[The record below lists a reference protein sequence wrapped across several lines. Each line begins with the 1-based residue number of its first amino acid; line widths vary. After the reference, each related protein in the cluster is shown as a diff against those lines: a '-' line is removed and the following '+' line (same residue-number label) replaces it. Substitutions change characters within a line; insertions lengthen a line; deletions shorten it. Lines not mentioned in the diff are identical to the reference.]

1 MGNKTFSLSYEER
14 LSALNSLNAFI
25 HSRNKKLK
33 YCYNPMLI
41 AEAQKANIWSI
52 RQWAQ
57 NLIKSNN
64 DKAKSLDVY
73 LLGGFPIDKIEDEE
87 VYTVTWIGATE
98 YNTDTVTYTM
108 TYKAF
113 RQLYSDDFTAS
124 LIKTRKDT
132 FYSIAIVFTEKDEE
146 QKEENEN

>member
-1 MGNKTFSLSYEER
+1 MENKTFSLSYEER
-14 LSALNSLNAFI
+14 LSAINSLNTFI

-33 YCYNPMLI
+33 YCYNPMII

-52 RQWAQ
+52 SQWAQ
-57 NLIKSNN
+57 NLIKSNS

-124 LIKTRKDT
+124 IIKTRKDT